1 MTRYQLDELDHKI
14 IDVLGK
20 DARVS
25 NRKIAAS
32 LGVTEGT
39 IRGRIKRLQEENYI
53 RFTAITNPAHL
64 GNPRLVLIGIVAVQS
79 AVRDLAKQIADMPGI
94 RAVIVTLGR
103 FDILAVGLFDDLE
116 TVLEVANNSILP
128 LPGVRHIET
137 SVVVKTLKYNSRF
150 AKIVPKASRK
160 KPVSAASKSK

>member
-1 MTRYQLDELDHKI
+1 MTRYHLDDLDHKI

-32 LGVTEGT
+32 LSVTEGT

-64 GNPRLVLIGIVAVQS
+64 GNPRLVLIGILAVQS
-79 AVRDLAKQIADMPGI
+79 SVRDLAQAVADIDGI
-94 RAVIVTLGR
+94 RAVVITLGR
-103 FDILAVGLFDDLE
+103 FDILAVGLFDE
-116 TVLEVANNSILP
+116 IEMALEVANNSILP

-137 SVVVKTLKYNSRF
+137 SIVVKTLKYNSRF
-150 AKIVPKASRK
+150 AKIVPNIGRK
-160 KPVSAASKSK
+160 RT